1 LNNTIY
7 ELKELNDYGNTL
19 AKIIEIR
26 SRNKVGCQ
34 ADTHFSSIKKLND
47 LIELV
52 ENRKRKYQAEK
63 TTIRGFEF

>member
-1 LNNTIY
+1 MNNAIY

-19 AKIIEIR
+19 AKLIQIR
-26 SRNKVGCQ
+26 SKNKVGGQ

-63 TTIRGFEF
+63 RGFWNFL